1 MAVTFTWSIAN
12 LERTTADGG
21 VTVVHWRCDGVDG
34 EASAGSYGTTSCT
47 PDASASDF
55 IAFDSLT
62 QDTVLGWVWDTV
74 VRADV
79 EASITDQINAEL
91 NPTTTAGLPW

>member
-1 MAVTFTWSIAN
+1 MNLKHNLTAN
-12 LERTTADGG
+12 SGG
-21 VTVVHWRCDGVDG
+21 
-34 EASAGSYGTTSCT
+34 
-47 PDASASDF
+47 
-55 IAFDSLT
+55 T

-91 NPTTTAGLPW
+91 NPTSTAGLPW

>member
-1 MAVTFTWSIAN
+1 MAVTFTWSISN
-12 LERTTADGG
+12 LERTTEDGG

-34 EASAGSYGTTSCT
+34 EAQAGIYGTTECT

-62 QDTVLGWVWDTV
+62 QDVVLSWVWNSV
-74 VRADV
+74 VRTDV
-79 EASITDQINAEL
+79 EAGIADQINA
-91 NPTTTAGLPW
+91 AGLPW